1 MKVKSFSRVQ
11 LLATPWTV
19 AYQAPPSMGFS
30 RQEHWS
36 GVPLPS
42 PSWSLINVNQINT
55 AVVEDTPDMD
65 MLLLPVTF
73 LKYISYCVS
82 FCKKEKK
89 KEKPLGVCFFLS
101 K

>member
-1 MKVKSFSRVQ
+1 MDCSLPGSSVHGIFQTRALEWGATAFSVLVYNR
-11 LLATPWTV
+11 
-19 AYQAPPSMGFS
+19 
-30 RQEHWS
+30 
-36 GVPLPS
+36 
-42 PSWSLINVNQINT
+42 SLINVSRINT

-65 MLLLPVTF
+65 MLLLPMTF